1 MELWT
6 SEHIKTL
13 LPILAVMLVLAAFL
27 KMWLGKKDLSVRMIP
42 LQVIA
47 CALVLLEI
55 GKQVLSILRG
65 YDLYH
70 LPFHFCSL
78 FIFTLPVMAFYRGK
92 YRQTVGGVVSAL
104 CAAVFLL
111 MLIYPNLIYSAGN
124 IHEFFEDYFSFHTV
138 AFHNLVMLAFVL
150 IVALDLHETARTG
163 PEIRATAIFTAGF
176 GVVAATMS
184 QLLKTNY
191 ANMYTCNIPVLE
203 ELRLTVA
210 GVIGTVPT
218 QILYVAIVCLLHIGF
233 VVMAYGFYRLV
244 RYLLGRL
251 GKRENHEK

>member
-6 SEHIKTL
+6 NEHIRTL
-13 LPILAVMLVLAAFL
+13 LPSVAVMIVLAVLLRL
-27 KMWLGKKDLSVRMIP
+27 LLGKKDLSVRRIP

-55 GKQVLSILRG
+55 GKQTFSLARG

-78 FIFTLPVMAFYRGK
+78 FIFALPVMAFYRGK
-92 YRQTVGGVVSAL
+92 HEQTVGGVVSAL
-104 CAAVFLL
+104 CASVFLL
-111 MLIYPNLIYSAGN
+111 MLIYPNLIYSAWDVN
-124 IHEFFEDYFSFHTV
+124 HFFMDYFAFHTV
-138 AFHNLVMLAFVL
+138 AFHNLVMLAFLL
-150 IVALDLHETARTG
+150 IVALNLHETVRSGT
-163 PEIRATAIFTAGF
+163 EIRALVIFMTGF

-203 ELRLTVA
+203 ELRLTVK
-210 GVIGTVPT
+210 GVIGAVPT
-218 QILYVAIVCLLHIGF
+218 QLLYVTIVSLLQIGF
-233 VVMAYGFYRLV
+233 TVMAYWFYRLL
-244 RYLLGRL
+244 RTLSR
-251 GKRENHEK
+251 KMRKQT